1 MLAVIL
7 TLLIGTLC
15 GIDLYLKSYIETH
28 YKEGEEKK
36 ILGDTISV
44 RKVHNK
50 GMALNKGEE
59 HPKRVRMLSGIV
71 TALLVLYYV
80 FLFRKK
86 GGWMRKKG
94 IALAIAGGVSN
105 TYDRFVR
112 KYVVDYFGFCTEWKK
127 FEKITFNLG
136 DMFIFLGSI
145 LVVIS
150 EIFFKKAIRKIRKKM
165 SPREIAGLCA
175 GLAL

>member
-86 GGWMRKKG
+86 GGLD
-94 IALAIAGGVSN
+94 AQVCLQN
-105 TYDRFVR
+105 
-112 KYVVDYFGFCTEWKK
+112 
-127 FEKITFNLG
+127 
-136 DMFIFLGSI
+136 
-145 LVVIS
+145 IS
-150 EIFFKKAIRKIRKKM
+150 ENKPAWGAELPATYNGDKSRFEPIECPH
-165 SPREIAGLCA
+165 SY
-175 GLAL
+175 

>member
-59 HPKRVRMLSGIV
+59 HPKECECYR
-71 TALLVLYYV
+71 
-80 FLFRKK
+80 
-86 GGWMRKKG
+86 
-94 IALAIAGGVSN
+94 
-105 TYDRFVR
+105 
-112 KYVVDYFGFCTEWKK
+112 
-127 FEKITFNLG
+127 
-136 DMFIFLGSI
+136 
-145 LVVIS
+145 
-150 EIFFKKAIRKIRKKM
+150 
-165 SPREIAGLCA
+165 GL
-175 GLAL
+175 